1 MRIMFGSF
9 GCCDNFRDCHHRER
23 ECDHRDHREKEKE
36 REVKPQQTA
45 VCNVLA
51 SISVGTELSLLSIRG
66 NGTFNNVIFEGFA
79 NGVALFSALARNNK
93 DDKDNNKDDKNN
105 QNRNT
110 FTGILRVCPTDIVA
124 IAI

>member
-1 MRIMFGSF
+1 MFGSF
-9 GCCDNFRDCHHRER
+9 GCCDNFRDCHHHER
-23 ECDHRDHREKEKE
+23 ECRHHEKEKE
-36 REVKPQQTA
+36 KEVVRPQQPA

-51 SISVGTELSLLSIRG
+51 SISVGTELSLLSVKG
-66 NGTFNNVIFEGFA
+66 VGSFNNVIFEGFC
-79 NGVALFSALARNNK
+79 NGVALFSALARNDK
-93 DDKDNNKDDKNN
+93 DNKDNNKDDKHN

>member
-1 MRIMFGSF
+1 M
-9 GCCDNFRDCHHRER
+9 
-23 ECDHRDHREKEKE
+23 DHLDAVITLETVIIVKESVTIVTIARK
-36 REVKPQQTA
+36 REVKPQQPA

-79 NGVALFSALARNNK
+79 NGVALFSALARNNDK
-93 DDKDNNKDDKNN
+93 DNKDNNKDDKNN

>member
-1 MRIMFGSF
+1 MFGSF

-36 REVKPQQTA
+36 REVKPQQHA
-45 VCNVLA
+45 VCNVLRN
-51 SISVGTELSLLSIRG
+51 ISVGTELSLLSIRG

-79 NGVALFSALARNNK
+79 NGVALFSALAKN

>member
-1 MRIMFGSF
+1 MFGSF
-9 GCCDNFRDCHHRER
+9 GCCDNFRECHHRER
-23 ECDHRDHREKEKE
+23 ECDHREHREKE
-36 REVKPQQTA
+36 REEVRPHRPA

-51 SISVGTELSLLSIRG
+51 SISVGTEISLLSIRG
-66 NGTFNNVIFEGFA
+66 DGSFRNLIFEGFA

-93 DDKDNNKDDKNN
+93 DNNNNNNNNKDDKNN
-105 QNRNT
+105 QNS

>member
-1 MRIMFGSF
+1 MFGSF
-9 GCCDNFRDCHHRER
+9 GCCDNFRECHHHER
-23 ECDHRDHREKEKE
+23 ERDHREKEKE
-36 REVKPQQTA
+36 REVKPQQSA

-79 NGVALFSALARNNK
+79 NGVALFSALARNNN
-93 DDKDNNKDDKNN
+93 DKNDNKDDKNN

>member
-1 MRIMFGSF
+1 MFGSF

-23 ECDHRDHREKEKE
+23 EVTIANIARKREKQLDHNNQLY
-36 REVKPQQTA
+36 VTYL
-45 VCNVLA
+45 LA
-51 SISVGTELSLLSIRG
+51 FQLEQSFLFLSIRG

-93 DDKDNNKDDKNN
+93 DNKDNNKDDKNN

>member
-1 MRIMFGSF
+1 MFGSF
-9 GCCDNFRDCHHRER
+9 GCCDNFRDCHHREESVTIANIAR
-23 ECDHRDHREKEKE
+23 
-36 REVKPQQTA
+36 REVVRPQQPA

-93 DDKDNNKDDKNN
+93 DNKDNNKDDKNN

>member
-9 GCCDNFRDCHHRER
+9 GCCDNFRECHHHER
-23 ECDHRDHREKEKE
+23 ERDHREKEKE
-36 REVKPQQTA
+36 REVKPQQSA

-79 NGVALFSALARNNK
+79 NGVALFSALARNNNEK
-93 DDKDNNKDDKNN
+93 DDNKDDKNN

>member
-1 MRIMFGSF
+1 MFGSF

-36 REVKPQQTA
+36 REREVKPQQHA
-45 VCNVLA
+45 VCNVLRN
-51 SISVGTELSLLSIRG
+51 ISVGTELSLLSIRG

-79 NGVALFSALARNNK
+79 NGVALFSALAKN

>member
-1 MRIMFGSF
+1 MFGSF
-9 GCCDNFRDCHHRER
+9 GCCDNFRECHHRER
-23 ECDHRDHREKEKE
+23 ECHHREKE
-36 REVKPQQTA
+36 EVKEQRPA

-66 NGTFNNVIFEGFA
+66 NGTFRNVIFEGFA
-79 NGVALFSALARNNK
+79 NGVALFSALAMN
-93 DDKDNNKDDKNN
+93 DKNDNKDDKNN
-105 QNRNT
+105 PNTNT

>member
-1 MRIMFGSF
+1 MFGSF
-9 GCCDNFRDCHHRER
+9 GCCDNFRECHHHERATIARKRER
-23 ECDHRDHREKEKE
+23 EVR
-36 REVKPQQTA
+36 PQQPA

-79 NGVALFSALARNNK
+79 NGVALFSALARNDK
-93 DDKDNNKDDKNN
+93 DNKDNNKDDKNN

>member
-1 MRIMFGSF
+1 MFGSF

-23 ECDHRDHREKEKE
+23 ECDHREKEK
-36 REVKPQQTA
+36 EVKPQQTA

-93 DDKDNNKDDKNN
+93 DDNDKDDKNN

>member
-1 MRIMFGSF
+1 MFGSF
-9 GCCDNFRDCHHRER
+9 GCCDNFRECHHRER
-23 ECDHRDHREKEKE
+23 ECDHREKE
-36 REVKPQQTA
+36 REREEVRPHRPA

-51 SISVGTELSLLSIRG
+51 TISVGTEISLLSIRG
-66 NGTFNNVIFEGFA
+66 DGSFRNLIFEGFA

-93 DDKDNNKDDKNN
+93 DNNNNNNNNKDDKNN
-105 QNRNT
+105 QNS

>member
-1 MRIMFGSF
+1 M
-9 GCCDNFRDCHHRER
+9 
-23 ECDHRDHREKEKE
+23 DHLDAVITLETVIIVKESATIVTIARKRE
-36 REVKPQQTA
+36 REVKPQQPA

-79 NGVALFSALARNNK
+79 NGVALFSALARNNNDKDNKDNDK
-93 DDKDNNKDDKNN
+93 DDKHN

>member
-1 MRIMFGSF
+1 MDHLDAVITLETVIIVKESVTIATIARK
-9 GCCDNFRDCHHRER
+9 RRE
-23 ECDHRDHREKEKE
+23 
-36 REVKPQQTA
+36 EVRPQRPA

-93 DDKDNNKDDKNN
+93 DNKDNNKDDKNN

>member
-1 MRIMFGSF
+1 MFGSF

-23 ECDHRDHREKEKE
+23 ECDHREHREHREKE
-36 REVKPQQTA
+36 REEVRPQRTA

-51 SISVGTELSLLSIRG
+51 SISVGTEISLLSIRG
-66 NGTFNNVIFEGFA
+66 DGSFRNLIFEGFA
-79 NGVALFSALARNNK
+79 NGVALFSALARN
-93 DDKDNNKDDKNN
+93 DKDNKNNNNDDKNN
-105 QNRNT
+105 QNQNR

>member
-23 ECDHRDHREKEKE
+23 ECDHREHREKERE
-36 REVKPQQTA
+36 EVKQQRPA

-66 NGTFNNVIFEGFA
+66 NGTFHNVIFEGFA
-79 NGVALFSALARNNK
+79 NGVALFSALAMQK
-93 DDKDNNKDDKNN
+93 DQGQQQGGKNQGN
-105 QNRNT
+105 VNT

>member
-1 MRIMFGSF
+1 MFGSF
-9 GCCDNFRDCHHRER
+9 GCCDNFRECHHHER
-23 ECDHRDHREKEKE
+23 ERDHREKERE
-36 REVKPQQTA
+36 RVRPQQPA

-51 SISVGTELSLLSIRG
+51 SISVEQNFLLSIRG

-79 NGVALFSALARNNK
+79 NGVSFSALARNDK
-93 DDKDNNKDDKNN
+93 DNKDNNKDDKNN